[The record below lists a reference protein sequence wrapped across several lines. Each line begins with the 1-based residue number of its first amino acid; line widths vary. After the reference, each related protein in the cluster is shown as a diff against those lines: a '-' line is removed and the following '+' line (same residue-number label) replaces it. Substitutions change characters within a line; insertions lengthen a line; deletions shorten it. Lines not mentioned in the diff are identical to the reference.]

1 MGMYIQDVD
10 VACEDVTSLCWE
22 QYLQSRGVVEWWRD
36 TCLQLSDWY
45 MQMKFIHRASFN
57 LSGNL

>member
-1 MGMYIQDVD
+1 MGMYVQDVD

-45 MQMKFIHRASFN
+45 MQMQFIHRASFI
-57 LSGNL
+57 LFGNL